1 MVQVA
6 TITIQADVDAEILFT
21 YSNDVVKSNATSKFN
36 STNETLV
43 ENGQTGTDVY
53 AMSATGIVDSS
64 SLTSDPTLA
73 QVYGAD
79 SSALALHI
87 GYSTTV
93 TSTPAL
99 SAETGTNFYGIKTPT
114 GITEITDS
122 THVYYKGA
130 DTENTYSSYIN
141 TTAGAEVTVYLY
153 AWVTWTSDYYT
164 ATNPID
170 GVV

>member
-1 MVQVA
+1 MFPRIA
-6 TITIQADVDAEILFT
+6 
-21 YSNDVVKSNATSKFN
+21 NATSKFN

-122 THVYYKGA
+122 THVYYQGA
-130 DTENTYSSYIN
+130 DTASAYSSAGYIN
-141 TTAGAEVTVYLY
+141 DTAGDTVTVYLY
-153 AWVTWTSDYYT
+153 PRRNESDRKHALYNEWWY
-164 ATNPID
+164 
-170 GVV
+170 